1 MDSQSATSSDM
12 HAGLFPSMGEQRDD
26 TADESYSTQQS
37 GASYSDSS
45 SFLNFRDILFNVA
58 PSTLTGTSRVADE
71 YDRIGSDDVFEASCK
86 SLRASVLEDISGE
99 VVKAQHGNFKYL
111 HAYEQAQKERS
122 SFEGSVFELS
132 ELPDYD
138 KYVKQTHLNDE
149 IRNKIAWSD
158 KDGPKTLEIMDERE
172 LKENFFTNDNDF
184 KYGSKLPKR
193 PEPVFHKDKD
203 RRWYKFSS
211 LKENTDLYVKETAVS
226 PTLTIEETG
235 TPQMFLQRKLRM
247 RHLQMIS
254 FGGTLGVGLFLNS
267 GKAFTIAGGFGTLLA
282 FSICGSIILATIV
295 SFCEM
300 VTFISVV
307 DGVSGLSSRFV
318 EDAFGFAVGWMYF
331 ASFAF
336 GLSGE
341 IVASIIMLSFYPP
354 LNIVENKGASAGFV
368 VLFLG
373 IILTSNLIDVRIF
386 GEVEYISSLIKLI
399 VLLVLL
405 IIMIVLNTGG
415 FGNQDLGF
423 KYWNH
428 LKSDFDHNL
437 IFGLFRPSFNL
448 NDNGTSPPSEGIGG
462 GSGRFLSLLTA
473 ILVVT
478 YAYSGTEIVCV
489 AACEAKNPRK
499 ALPSATRRVIWR
511 ILIFYCLAALLVGI
525 NIYSGDPRMLRY
537 SLGTTGI
544 AAADFLS
551 NYAIQYLGG
560 SQCKISSTVYA
571 GYGSG
576 AQSPW
581 IVALQSAG
589 LCKMCSVVNG
599 FLVFFAISCGNAQV
613 YVSSRT
619 VYLMALQ
626 GKAPKFLA
634 NCNRHGIPYNA
645 VLCAASFGLLA
656 FICVSQRA
664 TGVFQNL
671 TSIISSSGIL
681 VWFSMCIS
689 YIRFYYGLKKR
700 PDIISRDDKSYPYK
714 SIFQP
719 YTAMWGAFG
728 SGFILLSMG
737 WVVFLDGQWDTWFF
751 FLSYGTLM
759 VFAVLYIG
767 YKIVKGS
774 SFASLEQLD
783 FDTGRTE
790 MDRYIW
796 DGGREYNL
804 RNMKDVARKW
814 LGLLA

>member
-1 MDSQSATSSDM
+1 MEDASETDSYLPS
-12 HAGLFPSMGEQRDD
+12 GLFPNMRRRHSDETITNRPSLYTESESSSILILRNILFNAAPTTASGASTRDD
-26 TADESYSTQQS
+26 TGSVTDDKDTDDESRESFE
-37 GASYSDSS
+37 SS
-45 SFLNFRDILFNVA
+45 IIDELTRDRNYA
-58 PSTLTGTSRVADE
+58 Q
-71 YDRIGSDDVFEASCK
+71 
-86 SLRASVLEDISGE
+86 
-99 VVKAQHGNFKYL
+99 QHGNFKYL
-111 HAYEQAQKERS
+111 DAYQQAKRARP
-122 SFEGSVFELS
+122 SFEGSVFDLS
-132 ELPDYD
+132 SLPDFE
-138 KYVKQTHLNDE
+138 KYVKQTKINDH
-149 IRNKIAWSD
+149 IRD
-158 KDGPKTLEIMDERE
+158 KVASSTVRDGPATLEIVNNEEM
-172 LKENFFTNDNDF
+172 KEKFFTDDYSF
-184 KYGSKLPKR
+184 QGDIKR
-193 PEPVFHKDKD
+193 PKKPEPAWLKD
-203 RRWYKFSS
+203 RRWYSFAK
-211 LKENTDLYVKETAVS
+211 KENPELLFRETLTS
-226 PTLTIEETG
+226 PTLSSDESG
-235 TPQMFLQRKLRM
+235 TPQKFLQRKLRM

-282 FSICGSIILATIV
+282 FIICGSIILATIV

-300 VTFISVV
+300 VTFVSVV

-336 GLSGE
+336 GLAGE
-341 IVASIIMLSFYPP
+341 IVASIIMLSFYPE
-354 LNIVENKGASAGFV
+354 LSIVDNKGASAGFV

-373 IILTSNLIDVRIF
+373 VILFSNLIDVRIF
-386 GEVEYISSLIKLI
+386 GEVEYISSVIKLV

-405 IIMIVLNTGG
+405 ILMIVLNTGG
-415 FGNQDLGF
+415 FGTPSLGF
-423 KYWNH
+423 KYWDY
-428 LKSDFDHNL
+428 LKSNFEHDV

-448 NDNGTSPPSEGIGG
+448 HDDGTSPSSEGIGG
-462 GSGRFLSLLTA
+462 ATGRFLSILTA

-499 ALPSATRRVIWR
+499 ALPSATKRVIWR

-537 SLGTTGI
+537 SLGTTGVLPEN
-544 AAADFLS
+544 FLS
-551 NYAIQYLGG
+551 NFAVQYVGG
-560 SQCKISSTVYA
+560 AECKIQSEVYA
-571 GYGSG
+571 GFGSG

-589 LCKMCSVVNG
+589 LCRMCSVVNG
-599 FLVFFAISCGNAQV
+599 FLVFFAVSCGNAQL

-626 GKAPKFLA
+626 GKAPKCFA
-634 NCNRHGIPYNA
+634 NCNRFGIPYNA

-656 FICVSQRA
+656 FICVSQQA

-671 TSIISSSGIL
+671 TSLISSSGIM
-681 VWFSMCIS
+681 VWFAMCVS

-700 PDIISRDDKSYPYK
+700 PDIISRNDKSYPYK

-728 SGFILLSMG
+728 SGFIIISMG
-737 WVVFLDGQWDTWFF
+737 WVVFLKDEWDTWFF
-751 FLSYGTLM
+751 FLSYGTPM
-759 VFAVLYIG
+759 FFAVLYFG
-767 YKIVKGS
+767 YKFAKGTT
-774 SFASLEQLD
+774 FVSLEQLD

-796 DGGREYNL
+796 DGGRDYNL
-804 RNMKDVARKW
+804 RNWKDVARKW
-814 LGLLA
+814 LGLLT

>member
-1 MDSQSATSSDM
+1 MENASETNSYMPS
-12 HAGLFPSMGEQRDD
+12 GLFPNMRRRQSDD
-26 TADESYSTQQS
+26 TITQRPSLYSETE
-37 GASYSDSS
+37 SS
-45 SFLNFRDILFNVA
+45 SILNLRNILFNAA
-58 PSTLTGTSRVADE
+58 PTTVSRAPTQDNASSETDDKVTDQEARESFDSSIIDELTR
-71 YDRIGSDDVFEASCK
+71 DRNYSQ
-86 SLRASVLEDISGE
+86 
-99 VVKAQHGNFKYL
+99 QHGNFKYL
-111 HAYEQAQKERS
+111 DAYQQAKRARP

-132 ELPDYD
+132 SLPDFE
-138 KYVKQTHLNDE
+138 KYVKQTQINDS
-149 IRNKIAWSD
+149 IRD
-158 KDGPKTLEIMDERE
+158 KVASSTVRDGPATLEIVNNEEM
-172 LKENFFTNDNDF
+172 KEKFFTDDHSF
-184 KYGSKLPKR
+184 QGDTKKPRK
-193 PEPVFHKDKD
+193 PEPAWHKD
-203 RRWYKFSS
+203 RRWYSFAK
-211 LKENTDLYVKETAVS
+211 KDNADLQFRETLTS
-226 PTLTIEETG
+226 PTLSSDESG
-235 TPQMFLQRKLRM
+235 TPQKFLQRKLRM

-282 FSICGSIILATIV
+282 FMICGSIILATIV

-300 VTFISVV
+300 VTFVSVV

-336 GLSGE
+336 GLAGE
-341 IVASIIMLSFYPP
+341 IVASIIMLSFYPQ
-354 LNIVENKGASAGFV
+354 LSIVNNKGASAGFV

-373 IILTSNLIDVRIF
+373 VILFSNLIDIRIF
-386 GEVEYISSLIKLI
+386 GEVEYISSVIKLV

-415 FGNQDLGF
+415 FGTKSLGF
-423 KYWNH
+423 KYWDY
-428 LKSDFDHNL
+428 LKSDFDHDL

-448 NDNGTSPPSEGIGG
+448 HDDGTSSPSEGIGG
-462 GSGRFLSLLTA
+462 STGRFLSLLTA

-525 NIYSGDPRMLRY
+525 NVYSGDPRMLRY
-537 SLGTTGI
+537 SLGTTGVLPK
-544 AAADFLS
+544 DFLT
-551 NYAIQYLGG
+551 NYAVQYAGG
-560 SQCKISSTVYA
+560 SECKIQSEVYA
-571 GYGSG
+571 GFGSG

-599 FLVFFAISCGNAQV
+599 FLVFFAISCGNAQL

-634 NCNRHGIPYNA
+634 NCNRFGIPYNA

-656 FICVSQRA
+656 FICVSQQA

-671 TSIISSSGIL
+671 TSLISSSGIM
-681 VWFSMCIS
+681 VWFSMCVS

-728 SGFILLSMG
+728 SAFILISMG
-737 WVVFLDGQWDTWFF
+737 WVVFLKDEWDTWFF

-759 VFAVLYIG
+759 LFAVLYFG
-767 YKIVKGS
+767 YKFAKGT
-774 SFASLEQLD
+774 SFVSLEQLD

-804 RNMKDVARKW
+804 RNWKDLARKW
-814 LGLLA
+814 LGLLS